1 MFYLYALCE
10 FHWTFQRITAAI
22 NSRVQ
27 AELEEML
34 NAILIGASAKNPSV
48 GSGSS
53 RHSNSQHLSP
63 TRNLLQYCKTWLYIM
78 IAITTNLISKYVG
91 M

>member
-1 MFYLYALCE
+1 MSYLHPLCE

-22 NSRVQ
+22 NGRVP

-34 NAILIGASAKNPSV
+34 NAIFIGASAKNPSV

-53 RHSNSQHLSP
+53 RHSNSQHLCP
-63 TRNLLQYCKTWLYIM
+63 ARNLLQNCKTWLYIM
-78 IAITTNLISKYVG
+78 ISNHH
-91 M
+91 